1 VLFKKREKVKKR
13 VVCPIPVVIAIIQEC
28 VDIDAGYS
36 EFVVRFE
43 GEEHT
48 VGFTSD

>member
-1 VLFKKREKVKKR
+1 MLFKKREKVKKR